1 MNKIIALILAF
12 LPLFGVAQVD
22 WENPKGAIKSEEIV
36 IEKDKQLVLP
46 TVSRRF
52 TSITVDPLGID
63 TAAITYVPK
72 NIKIELPKMPVK
84 LRPRTMKS
92 EALDKTYWGNFKAG
106 YGSYVS
112 PYFQADVASKR
123 SDEYAVAVHFRHF
136 SSKNGPV
143 DKENSGLSN
152 TDAYLSGKL
161 FLNKMTIGG
170 SIGAKFDKYHLYG
183 YNLTDPVPDKLDIEQ
198 KLSNYSV
205 ALNIADNDSKE
216 DFYYKLNMGSNIFNA
231 SSLSWKENDINA
243 DIRTDIKA
251 SDDIKIKIEG
261 DFHLATQDYITT
273 TNTRVFYKIKPVATY
288 SMNAF
293 DFEVGAGIYGTK
305 DSVNNYQ
312 QKLYITPHLV
322 ANYNFSTGQRVSVGV
337 KGDVAWQSAR
347 TMFDKNPY
355 LGATTVIN
363 NNVKPIEVF
372 LEAKGKLAPKVD
384 FSLGYEASVYKV
396 FGQFVNNATDQAV
409 FVIDYQEGNNLIH
422 TLGSQFDFIT
432 SKNLMLS
439 VYGKYLIFNFKNIE
453 NAYHVPKM
461 DLGLKAKFNLEN
473 KFDAEFSLAYLDG
486 IYAFENTSGTEVKL
500 NSILDMNIS
509 TSYTINSTFS
519 VFLKMQNILGN
530 KYQYYYNYPSKGF
543 QVLAGLSITL

>member
-1 MNKIIALILAF
+1 MNKIIALILAL
-12 LPLFGVAQVD
+12 LPLGVVAQVD
-22 WENPKGAIKSEEIV
+22 WENPKGAIKSEEII

-63 TAAITYVPK
+63 TVAIKYVPK
-72 NIKIELPKMPVK
+72 NIKIELPKIPVK

-106 YGSYVS
+106 FGSYVS

-123 SDEYAVAVHFRHF
+123 SDEYAVAMHFRHF

-143 DKENSGLSN
+143 DDQNSGLSN
-152 TDAYLSGKL
+152 TDGYLSGKL
-161 FLNKMTIGG
+161 FLNKATLGG
-170 SIGAKFDKYHLYG
+170 SVGAKFDKYHLYG
-183 YNLTDPVPDKLDIEQ
+183 YGLGSPVPEKQDIEQ

-205 ALNIADNDSKE
+205 NLNITDNDSNE
-216 DFYYKLNMGSNIFNA
+216 DFYYKINIGSQFFNA
-231 SSLSWKENDINA
+231 SSLSWKESDFYG
-243 DIRTDIKA
+243 DIRADMKV
-251 SDDIKIKIEG
+251 SDDIKIKVLG

-273 TNTRVFYKIKPVATY
+273 TNTRVFYKVKPIATY
-288 SMNAF
+288 SMDAF
-293 DFEVGAGIYGTK
+293 NFEVGVGIYGTK
-305 DSVNNYQ
+305 DSINNYQ

-322 ANYNFSTGQRVSVGV
+322 ASYNLPTGQRISAGV

-347 TMFDKNPY
+347 IMFDKNPY

-384 FSLGYEASVYKV
+384 FNLGYEASVYKV
-396 FGQFVNNATDQAV
+396 FGQFVNNATDQAA

-473 KFDAEFSLAYLDG
+473 KLDAEFSLAYLDG

-500 NSILDMNIS
+500 NSIMDMNIA

-543 QVLAGLSITL
+543 QAMAGLGITL